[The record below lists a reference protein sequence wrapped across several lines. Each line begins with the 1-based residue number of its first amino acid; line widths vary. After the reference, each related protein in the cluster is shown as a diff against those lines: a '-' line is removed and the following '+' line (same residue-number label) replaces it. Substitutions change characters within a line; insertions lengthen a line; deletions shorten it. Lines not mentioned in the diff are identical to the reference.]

1 MISQDG
7 FKVRRA
13 APADGP
19 EIARIHVEAWRDA
32 YATLLPAAYL
42 ARMDAKIEAARW
54 TRNAGISRRTD
65 NTLVAD
71 AEGEVVGYAIIGPA
85 RGRTVAPS
93 GEIYALYVETD
104 WREQG
109 VGRALMDAAFEAFR
123 ERGLKHAV
131 IWCLEGNFAARGFY
145 QRCGG
150 TLIREARV
158 EEVAGMPL
166 PVIGYHWDI

>member
-1 MISQDG
+1 VIGQDG
-7 FKVRRA
+7 FIIRRA
-13 APADGP
+13 APADGT

-54 TRNAGISRRTD
+54 TRTAGITRRTD

-85 RGRTVAPS
+85 RGKTIAPS
-93 GEIYALYVETD
+93 GEVYALYVDTD
-104 WREQG
+104 WREHG
-109 VGRALMDAAFEAFR
+109 IGCALVEAAFAAFR
-123 ERGLKHAV
+123 DRGLKHAV
-131 IWCLEGNFAARGFY
+131 VWCLEGNFAARGFY

-150 TLIREARV
+150 TLIREARLDQV
-158 EEVAGMPL
+158 GGMSL

>member
-1 MISQDG
+1 MIGQDG
-7 FKVRRA
+7 FKIRRA

-32 YATLLPAAYL
+32 YATLLPVDYL

-54 TRNAGISRRTD
+54 TRNAGINHRTE

-85 RGRTVAPS
+85 RGRTIAPS

-104 WREQG
+104 WREHG
-109 VGRALMDAAFEAFR
+109 VGQALMDAAFDVFR
-123 ERGLKHAV
+123 DRGLQHAV

-145 QRCGG
+145 QHRGG
-150 TLIREARV
+150 TLIREARL

-166 PVIGYHWDI
+166 AVIGYHWDI

>member
-1 MISQDG
+1 LIGQDG

-13 APADGP
+13 APADGA

-32 YATLLPAAYL
+32 YAALLPANYL
-42 ARMDAKIEAARW
+42 ARMDAQIETARW
-54 TRNAGISRRTD
+54 TRNVNRRAD

-71 AEGEVVGYAIIGPA
+71 AEGEVIGYAMVGPA
-85 RGRTVAPS
+85 RGRTTAPS
-93 GEIYALYVETD
+93 GEVYALYVDTD
-104 WREQG
+104 WREHG
-109 VGRALMDAAFEAFR
+109 VGRSLVESTFDVFR

-150 TLIREARV
+150 TLIREARL
-158 EEVAGMPL
+158 EEIGGMPL
-166 PVIGYHWDI
+166 PIIGYRWDL